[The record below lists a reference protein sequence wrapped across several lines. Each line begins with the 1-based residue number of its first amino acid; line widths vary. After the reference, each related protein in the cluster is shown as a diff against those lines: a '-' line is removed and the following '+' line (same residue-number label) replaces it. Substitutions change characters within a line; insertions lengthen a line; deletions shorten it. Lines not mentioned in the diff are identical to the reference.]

1 MKQINKIRYFW
12 WNLEFVSDAVFY
24 MKYNPFHRADNP
36 ETWLAGSQQTCGRIS
51 LFLVGQ
57 PADTELVENLHSFL
71 VLSCNLIVGHL
82 RKYLW
87 ISKKV
92 ELREYFGQKRDTS
105 VHLLE
110 TFMAEGENDKFLAY
124 WNIYLQLKIF
134 YIVFPQEI
142 LLYPTDNTY
151 IGFSPIDKKHHQNL

>member
-1 MKQINKIRYFW
+1 
-12 WNLEFVSDAVFY
+12 
-24 MKYNPFHRADNP
+24 MKYSPFHGADNP
-36 ETWLAGSQQTCGRIS
+36 ETWLAGSQQMCGRIS
-51 LFLVGQ
+51 LFLAGQ
-57 PADTELVENLHSFL
+57 PADTELVENLHSFP

-82 RKYLW
+82 RKYFW

-110 TFMAEGENDKFLAY
+110 TFMAEGKTGKFLAY

-134 YIVFPQEI
+134 YMVFPQ
-142 LLYPTDNTY
+142 
-151 IGFSPIDKKHHQNL
+151 